1 MLKKSLNEFNRNV
14 FEDIGE
20 LCPILT
26 AGDKKT
32 GFNAMTVSWG
42 GLGVL
47 WGKNVCFLFVRKS
60 RYTHKFT
67 EESDNIT
74 LSFLTDEYK
83 EAKALFGKTSGRDVN
98 KFEESKLHPTYD
110 FDYMGWY
117 VKEASYVL
125 KLKKLYSMDIDYK
138 LLPNDIKDKFYAD
151 GDSHTM
157 YVCQINQYLVNEN

>member
-1 MLKKSLNEFNRNV
+1 MLKKSLNEFNHNV
-14 FEDIGE
+14 FNDIAK

-26 AGDKKT
+26 AGDKST

-67 EESDNIT
+67 ENSENIT
-74 LSFLTDEYK
+74 LSFLSDDYK
-83 EAKALFGKTSGRDVN
+83 EAKSIFGHTSGRNTN
-98 KFEESKLHPTYD
+98 KFEASGLHATYD

-125 KLKKLYSMDIDYK
+125 KLKKIYSMDLDYNS
-138 LLPNDIKDKFYAD
+138 LPENLKSKFYSD
-151 GDSHTM
+151 GDIHTM
-157 YVCQINQYLVNEN
+157 YVCQINQYLINEE